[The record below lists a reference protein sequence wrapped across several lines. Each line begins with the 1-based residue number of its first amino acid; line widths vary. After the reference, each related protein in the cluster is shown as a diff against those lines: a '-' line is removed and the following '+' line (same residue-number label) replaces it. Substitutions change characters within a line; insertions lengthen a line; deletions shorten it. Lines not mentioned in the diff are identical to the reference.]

1 MESKTIK
8 SLLIIFVGLLAI
20 AVGFHYLDK
29 SSREKKSI
37 VTADFNLSDFTEKTV
52 EKVRIKK
59 GNDEKILIKEN
70 ESWKINGD
78 EASLDKVSGFF
89 SGLSEIKIKEIASK
103 NVNNHKKFGITKDDA
118 YLLAFTQ
125 NGEESMFFIGN
136 SGASSDLFYIKKKG
150 SKNIY
155 LVSGALRGLISQDI
169 SVWIK
174 EKPEEKEEENN
185 DPNKIKIQ

>member
-20 AVGFHYLDK
+20 AVGFHCLDK

-78 EASLDKVSGFF
+78 EASPDKVSGFF

-118 YLLAFTQ
+118 YLLAFTR
-125 NGEESMFFIGN
+125 NGEDAVFFIGK
-136 SGASSDLFYIKKKG
+136 SSVSPDLFYIKKKG
-150 SKNIY
+150 SKNVY
-155 LVSGALRGLISQDI
+155 LASGALRGLISQDA
-169 SVWIK
+169 SAWLK
-174 EKPEEKEEENN
+174 EKPEKKGEEN
-185 DPNKIKIQ
+185 K